1 MYPQHRSCYVSPYL
15 CQPAF
20 HAALPSYP
28 SGFYPQWGRN
38 GFPLNYHGAGIFFR
52 DQEPLPKP
60 PYSYVALIS
69 MAIKQ
74 APNGKITLSGI
85 YQFITENFPYYRLN
99 KRGWQNSIRHNLS
112 LNKCFV
118 KIPRERSDPGKGCYW
133 SLDPSYEEMFE
144 EGNFRRRRRRQRN
157 NRGKGDDEDD
167 EDELDAIGTTEMSA
181 ESKTLSEQAQEPDIK
196 RALVKG
202 DEHKASDLNSTGG
215 FPAKEANET
224 KKQKLDSTDKTT
236 KAEMDGDSHHE
247 TNWDTV
253 SHPFSIDNILGNKK
267 RRKGLSIQI
276 DEPSLKVHKGTL
288 VKVQTAS
295 AGSTQMRPDAGKMT
309 GLCEMQC
316 PVTRLSVQSSESFS
330 IPKQAFCNACSA
342 FSRDCSGKN
351 CSNSALTTYGS
362 YWTASNPGG
371 LYSQCNCFSCRPAFS
386 HKI

>member
-1 MYPQHRSCYVSPYL
+1 M
-15 CQPAF
+15 
-20 HAALPSYP
+20 
-28 SGFYPQWGRN
+28 
-38 GFPLNYHGAGIFFR
+38 
-52 DQEPLPKP
+52 
-60 PYSYVALIS
+60 
-69 MAIKQ
+69 
-74 APNGKITLSGI
+74 
-85 YQFITENFPYYRLN
+85 
-99 KRGWQNSIRHNLS
+99 
-112 LNKCFV
+112 

-181 ESKTLSEQAQEPDIK
+181 ESKILSEQAQEPDIK
-196 RALVKG
+196 RALVQG

-247 TNWDTV
+247 ANWDTV
-253 SHPFSIDNILGNKK
+253 SHPFSIDNILGKKK

-276 DEPSLKVHKGTL
+276 DEPSLKVHKGAL

-309 GLCEMQC
+309 DLCEMQC

-330 IPKQAFCNACSA
+330 IPKQAFFNACSA